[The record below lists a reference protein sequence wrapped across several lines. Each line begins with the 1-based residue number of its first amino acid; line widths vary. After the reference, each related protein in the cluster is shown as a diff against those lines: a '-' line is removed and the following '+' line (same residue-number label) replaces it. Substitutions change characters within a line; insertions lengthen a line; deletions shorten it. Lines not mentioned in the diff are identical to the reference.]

1 MKSSRAWLN
10 AIDRIIAGSWW
21 WQLRRANTEK
31 RINNSQEG
39 SLESDLAYATWKKF
53 DFACRFGRPT
63 NPEIAEAVKQAARN
77 VNDEHALA
85 LLVINKDLSLADGK
99 LSYRQGKFFTALSW
113 FARVLCFLSSVFL
126 SALLAFAPISIAP
139 KLLAFV
145 VAFSMLI
152 ACAYV
157 WELYTSRP
165 LKAAKHLASQPILAE
180 ESHDNDNVIFISKHQ
195 SFGSSKGR
203 QQSQ

>member
-1 MKSSRAWLN
+1 MKPSLAWLN

-21 WQLRRANTEK
+21 WKFRRANTEK
-31 RINNSQEG
+31 RINDSPEG
-39 SLESDLAYATWKKF
+39 SPESDLAYATWKRF
-53 DFACRFGRPT
+53 EFACRFGRPI
-63 NPEIAEAVKQAARN
+63 NPEIAEAVEQAARN

-85 LLVINKDLSLADGK
+85 LLVINKDVFLADGK
-99 LSYRQGKFFTALSW
+99 LSYRQGKFLTALSW
-113 FARVLCFLSSVFL
+113 SAKGLCFLSSVFL
-126 SALLAFAPISIAP
+126 AALLALAPIAIAP
-139 KLLAFV
+139 KLLAFA
-145 VAFSMLI
+145 VAFSVLI

-180 ESHDNDNVIFISKHQ
+180 ESDANFNVIPISGHP
-195 SFGSSKGR
+195 SFCSSNGK